1 MPIAGLD
8 ARWVCSKLIMC
19 STEMQVV
26 CAKNIMLQCQNSG
39 KGDQIDDILPVRP
52 NMKAPSAAG
61 GAPLSVS

>member
-1 MPIAGLD
+1 VPIAGLD

-39 KGDQIDDILPVRP
+39 MLQCQNSGKGDRIDDTL
-52 NMKAPSAAG
+52 
-61 GAPLSVS
+61 